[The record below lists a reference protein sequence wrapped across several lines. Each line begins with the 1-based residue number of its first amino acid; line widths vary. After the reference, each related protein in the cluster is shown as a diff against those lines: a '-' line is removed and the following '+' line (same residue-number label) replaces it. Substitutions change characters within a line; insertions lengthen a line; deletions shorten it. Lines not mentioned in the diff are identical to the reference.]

1 MYHGLR
7 GIRYSHTV
15 THNAN
20 CTAFSKT
27 LPLSECSTTKSHALG
42 TKPESLWGS
51 VSMHEMY
58 GQPPP
63 NPLLAAKKHPS
74 LYMET
79 TPTLRQLYGSGSLS
93 HTKNKSMI

>member
-63 NPLLAAKKHPS
+63 NPLLAAKKHHS
-74 LYMET
+74 HGHGDNADFA
-79 TPTLRQLYGSGSLS
+79 PTIWEWLS
-93 HTKNKSMI
+93 FSYKE